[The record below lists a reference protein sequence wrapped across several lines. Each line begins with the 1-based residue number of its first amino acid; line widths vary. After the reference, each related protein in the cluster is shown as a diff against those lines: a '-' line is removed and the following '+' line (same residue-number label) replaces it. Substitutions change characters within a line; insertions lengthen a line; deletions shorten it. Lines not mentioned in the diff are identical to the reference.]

1 MGIYSDYKPY
11 SNILQD
17 VHDAMLAKMKI
28 KTLKKD
34 ALELQTILQEIK
46 LASKDFQNLDKS
58 IIGNEMYS
66 QYYELIDKAHTIQM
80 STHGG
85 RLKASTLF
93 QREHSRKKLKT
104 GADDIFEEDL
114 AAILAA
120 GNWMGTGEK
129 GDIKTYL
136 VGGQSASTRSSNYLN
151 EEFKSIT
158 ENLLKQLAEKEK
170 KRVSTEVRKATGK
183 IDVTGQNITLDF
195 KYPIPFKVERLMTLM
210 KDATISAKNYTSR
223 IGHSLDSKELSNIGL
238 HMGTTNL
245 YKAVTGALSE
255 IKMGHKQQT
264 SFFFRGVNTILNNSH
279 GNGDLTKQHF
289 SHLRFIYEVRGSGLL
304 GSDGLIMPVKFLIDN
319 DPHSDAIFVKD
330 TASLIL
336 ENMEKSTNLFNTI
349 IVTANKV
356 ESK

>member
-1 MGIYSDYKPY
+1 MGIYSDQRPY

-17 VHDAMLAKMKI
+17 VHDAMLAKMRTR
-28 KTLKKD
+28 TLKKD

-46 LASKDFQNLDKS
+46 LASKDFYNLDKS
-58 IIGNEMYS
+58 VIGNEMYS

-85 RLKASTLF
+85 KLKASTLF
-93 QREHSRKKLKT
+93 QREHTRKKLKT

-129 GDIKTYL
+129 GNIKTYL
-136 VGGQSASTRSSNYLN
+136 IGGQSAGTKGSNFLN
-151 EEFKSIT
+151 EELKNTT
-158 ENLLKQLAEKEK
+158 EILLKQLAEKEK
-170 KRVSTEVRKATGK
+170 KRISTKVRKATGK
-183 IDVTGQNITLDF
+183 VDVTGQNITLDF

-223 IGHSLDSKELSNIGL
+223 TGNTLDSKELSHIGL
-238 HMGTTNL
+238 HMGATNL

-255 IKMGHKQQT
+255 IRMGHKQQT
-264 SFFFRGVNTILNNSH
+264 SFFFRGINTILNDSH
-279 GNGDLTKQHF
+279 GNGDLAKQHF
-289 SHLRFIYEVRGSGLL
+289 SHLRFIYEIRGSGLL
-304 GSDGLIMPVKFLIDN
+304 GSDGLVMPVKFLIYN
-319 DPHSDAIFVKD
+319 DPYSDAIFVKD

-336 ENMEKSTNLFNTI
+336 ENIEKSTNLFNTI
-349 IVTANKV
+349 IITANKV